1 MRGRGFFCDIIAK
14 KIFILVHIL
23 ADDTL
28 LSPLRGECCG
38 GVRIIAK
45 LSDSLDT
52 LFEHRNE

>member
-1 MRGRGFFCDIIAK
+1 MRYNCE

>member
-1 MRGRGFFCDIIAK
+1 MRYNCE

-23 ADDTL
+23 ADYML
-28 LSPLRGECCG
+28 LPPLRGECCG
-38 GVRIIAK
+38 VVRIIAK